1 MENQENITPQES
13 SLTPLPMSEREL
25 ADLVIRTCEET
36 KAQDVLLFD
45 VHENTIVADYYV
57 VCSGTSMPHI
67 RAIADHVR
75 RALAEQGIRP
85 RGIDGE
91 PESRW
96 TVLDYG
102 VVLVHILEP
111 EMRNFYALEEL
122 WDETKIVY
130 RSENTRR

>member
-1 MENQENITPQES
+1 METQES
-13 SLTPLPMSEREL
+13 LEIQSALTPNPLSEREL
-25 ADLVIRTCEET
+25 ADLVVRTCEDT
-36 KAQDVLLFD
+36 KAQNVLLFD

-67 RAIADHVR
+67 RAIAEHVR

-102 VVLVHILEP
+102 TVLVHILEP

-130 RSENTRR
+130 RSGDAR

>member
-1 MENQENITPQES
+1 MENQEITTPQDAAA
-13 SLTPLPMSEREL
+13 TPLPMDEREM
-25 ADLVIRTCEET
+25 ADLVIRICEET

-75 RALAEQGIRP
+75 KALADHSIRP
-85 RGIDGE
+85 RGIDGA

-102 VVLVHILEP
+102 LVLVHILEP

-122 WDETKIVY
+122 WDETKIIY
-130 RSENTRR
+130 RSGSPS

>member
-1 MENQENITPQES
+1 METQES
-13 SLTPLPMSEREL
+13 LEIQSALTPNPLSEREL
-25 ADLVIRTCEET
+25 ADLVVRTCEDT
-36 KAQDVLLFD
+36 KAQNVLLFD

-67 RAIADHVR
+67 RAIAEHVR

-102 VVLVHILEP
+102 TVLVHILEP

-130 RSENTRR
+130 RSGEAR

>member
-1 MENQENITPQES
+1 M
-13 SLTPLPMSEREL
+13 PLSEREL
-25 ADLVIRTCEET
+25 ADLVIRTCEDT
-36 KAQDVLLFD
+36 KAQNVLLFD

-67 RAIADHVR
+67 RAIAEHVR

-91 PESRW
+91 AESRW
-96 TVLDYG
+96 MVLDYG

-130 RSENTRR
+130 RGESSR

>member
-1 MENQENITPQES
+1 MENPEITTPQDVAA
-13 SLTPLPMSEREL
+13 TPLPMDEREM
-25 ADLVIRTCEET
+25 ADLVIRICEET

-75 RALAEQGIRP
+75 KALADRGIRP
-85 RGIDGE
+85 RGIDGA

-102 VVLVHILEP
+102 LVLVHILEP

-122 WDETKIVY
+122 WDETKIIY
-130 RSENTRR
+130 RSGSPS

>member
-1 MENQENITPQES
+1 MENQEITTPQDVAA
-13 SLTPLPMSEREL
+13 TPLPMDEREM
-25 ADLVIRTCEET
+25 ADLVIRICEET

-75 RALAEQGIRP
+75 KALADRGIRP
-85 RGIDGE
+85 RGIDGA

-102 VVLVHILEP
+102 LVLVHILEP

-122 WDETKIVY
+122 WDETKIIY
-130 RSENTRR
+130 RSGSPS